1 MEVIIRSN
9 TLLLALLVNR
19 FLVTVLDLTNQFSV
33 LLSSDE
39 LVLVGNRFLDGRSSM
54 QIISY

>member
-33 LLSSDE
+33 LQSSDE